1 MLKRTVLAAFLATAL
16 VTPAL
21 AGHCPKDAKAIDH
34 ALSVMK
40 VSVDVKSKVMA
51 MKDEGMA
58 LHKAKKH
65 AESEDKLSEAM
76 RTLLSAA
83 K

>member
-1 MLKRTVLAAFLATAL
+1 MLKKAVLAALAISIFAA
-16 VTPAL
+16 PAL

-34 ALSVMK
+34 ALGVLK
-40 VSVDVKSKVMA
+40 VSDDVKKSVGA
-51 MKDEGMA
+51 LKDQGLA
-58 LHKAKKH
+58 LHKAGKH
-65 AESEDKLSEAM
+65 AESEDTLSEAM